1 MRTGTP
7 SLTQRGLPGGPEM
20 PHYERPAQGGAQM
33 RDVPTADLLR
43 RADAGEQAA
52 WDALVMRYTNLLWSV
67 GRAHRLSAADA
78 ADVVQTTW
86 LRLVEHLGRIEDPE
100 RLPGWLATTAR
111 RECLRTLRR
120 AGREPLGTGDDAALD
135 VIDDHAEPLDA
146 KLIADE
152 RDAALWA
159 CFERLSERCRVLLR
173 ILVATPPPAY
183 ADVAAALGMPIG
195 SIGPTRGRCLERLR
209 SLADEVALGPD
220 ALGAEGTKS

>member
-1 MRTGTP
+1 
-7 SLTQRGLPGGPEM
+7 
-20 PHYERPAQGGAQM
+20 M

-52 WDALVMRYTNLLWSV
+52 WDALVVRYTNLLWSV
-67 GRAHRLSAADA
+67 GRAHRLGAADA

-86 LRLVEHLGRIEDPE
+86 LRLVENLGRIEDPE

-220 ALGAEGTKS
+220 ALGAEGTRS